1 MIKNFD
7 FIIVGQG
14 LAGTTLAHIF
24 LQRGKT
30 ILVIDEPREITSS
43 KVAAGVWNPVVFKKY
58 TQSYIAPALL
68 EFNKQFYP
76 VVEQLL
82 GANFYHPRPYYKV
95 FSNEGD
101 VNHWRGKLNNPD
113 VEQFLTP
120 EIYTGLDTQAYNA
133 PQGSA
138 SVSECGN
145 VNVNTYLT
153 ASVKYFEGLGG
164 YLPQTF
170 DYAALELKEHDV
182 EYKGYRANKIIFCE
196 GLYARFNPWWNHI
209 PFSPAKGEVF
219 VIEALLPE
227 STAIVNKG
235 VFIVPLGNN
244 LYKVGSTYRWGD
256 LENTVTEAA
265 KAELIEKLNELIN
278 VPYTII
284 EHKAAVRPAVEGRR
298 PVVGLHHLHPQI
310 GVFNGL
316 GSRGVMLAP
325 FFANQ
330 FADYLFENG
339 ELDVEVD
346 AKRFS
351 ITTQ

>member
-24 LQRGKT
+24 LHRGKT
-30 ILVIDEPREITSS
+30 VLVIDEPREITSS

-58 TQSYIAPALL
+58 TQSYIAPTLL
-68 EFNKQFYP
+68 AFNKTFYP
-76 VVEQLL
+76 VIEQRL
-82 GANFYHPRPYYKV
+82 GVSFYHPRPYYKV

-101 VNHWRGKLNNPD
+101 VNHWRGKLHNPD
-113 VEQFLTP
+113 VQEFLNP
-120 EIYTGLDTQAYNA
+120 EIFTDIDTQAYNA
-133 PQGSA
+133 PHGSA
-138 SVSECGN
+138 PILDCGY
-145 VNVNTYLT
+145 VNVTNYLAT
-153 ASVKYFEGLGG
+153 SAQYFEGLGS

-170 DYAALELKEHDV
+170 DYNALELKTDCV
-182 EYKGYRANKIIFCE
+182 EYKGNSADKIIFCE
-196 GLYARFNPWWNHI
+196 GLYARFNPWWSHI

-219 VIEALLPE
+219 VIEAQLPE
-227 STAIVNKG
+227 NEAIVNKG

-256 LENTVTEAA
+256 LENTITESA
-265 KAELIEKLNELIN
+265 KAELIKKLNELIN

-284 EHKAAVRPAVEGRR
+284 EHKAAVRPAVVGRR
-298 PVVGLHHLHPQI
+298 PVVGLHHLYPQM

-330 FADYLFENG
+330 FADYLFGNG
-339 ELDVEVD
+339 QLDAEVD
-346 AKRFS
+346 AKRF
-351 ITTQ
+351 TQSMQ

>member
-1 MIKNFD
+1 M
-7 FIIVGQG
+7 
-14 LAGTTLAHIF
+14 AGTTLAHIF

-30 ILVIDEPREITSS
+30 VLVIDEPREITSS

-58 TQSYIAPALL
+58 TQSYIAPTLL
-68 EFNKQFYP
+68 AFNKGFYP
-76 VVEQLL
+76 VIEHLL
-82 GANFYHPRPYYKV
+82 GTTFYHPRPYYKV

-101 VNHWRGKLNNPD
+101 VSHWQGKLHNPD
-113 VEQFLTP
+113 VEQFITP
-120 EIYTGLDTQAYNA
+120 EIFAGLNTQTYTA
-133 PQGSA
+133 PHGA
-138 SVSECGN
+138 APILECGN
-145 VNVNTYLT
+145 VDVTAYLT
-153 ASVKYFEGLGG
+153 ASAKYFEGLGG

-170 DYAALELKEHDV
+170 DYDSLELKGDGV
-182 EYKGYRANKIIFCE
+182 EYKGYQATKIIFCE

-219 VIEALLPE
+219 VIEAQLSE
-227 STAIVNKG
+227 NTAIVNKG

-256 LENTVTEAA
+256 LENTVTEPA
-265 KAELIEKLNELIN
+265 KAELIEKLYELIN
-278 VPYTII
+278 IPYTIV
-284 EHKAAVRPAVEGRR
+284 EHKAAVRPAVVGRR
-298 PVVGLHHLHPQI
+298 PVVGLHHQHPQI

-339 ELDVEVD
+339 ELDAEVNAD
-346 AKRFS
+346 RFS
-351 ITTQ
+351 QPKQ